1 LGIYAMT
8 GGATGIG
15 NGIKSQLREQGH
27 QVIVVDIK
35 DADIIADL
43 STQQGRQ
50 QAIDGIRSAA
60 PEGLDGFIPVAGV
73 GPQVSPPSLVAKIN
87 YFGSVVVTE
96 GVRDLVAKKR
106 GGIVMICS
114 NSARIMEYDAEYID
128 ALAAGDED
136 AACAR
141 IDQLDGQTA
150 YGGSKYAIGCWTR
163 LHAPAFAAE
172 GVNLNAVAPGFITTP
187 LTDEGLNDKDFGE
200 TIQAFVD
207 SVPIGRPGVPEDIAN
222 MVLFL
227 LSEKASF
234 VAGSIIYVDGG
245 HDAVFRPSQ
254 Y

>member
-1 LGIYAMT
+1 
-8 GGATGIG
+8 
-15 NGIKSQLREQGH
+15 
-27 QVIVVDIK
+27 
-35 DADIIADL
+35 
-43 STQQGRQ
+43 
-50 QAIDGIRSAA
+50 
-60 PEGLDGFIPVAGV
+60 
-73 GPQVSPPSLVAKIN
+73 
-87 YFGSVVVTE
+87 
-96 GVRDLVAKKR
+96 
-106 GGIVMICS
+106 MICS